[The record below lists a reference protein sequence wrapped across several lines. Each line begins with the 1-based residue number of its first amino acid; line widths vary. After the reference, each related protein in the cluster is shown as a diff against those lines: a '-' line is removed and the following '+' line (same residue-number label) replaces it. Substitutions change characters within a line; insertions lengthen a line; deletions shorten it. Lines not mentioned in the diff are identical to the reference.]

1 MDAIKSCGPYNV
13 PVTILKTVRDYISEP
28 LAFLVNDSFA
38 TGNFPEKLKLERITP
53 VFKKGSRFDIDNY
66 RPISVLS
73 NLSKLFEKAMYH
85 RLYSYLEELK
95 ILHPLQFG
103 FREKCSTTHALI
115 SITESIRQSI
125 DNNEFG
131 CGIFIDLKKAFH
143 TVNHAILLTRLNH
156 YGIRGVVLDWLKFY
170 LSPRKQFVNVNVH
183 NSLSLPV
190 TCGVPQGSILGP
202 LLFLLYVND
211 LPNTS
216 CLLTFHLF
224 ADDTNIC
231 FSSKNLSHLEATLNH
246 ELKSVAEWMKCN
258 RLALSISKTNFILFH
273 SSKLKPNQSLR
284 VTIDNELIK
293 EVDSTKYLGITFDSN
308 LTWKCHINELCLELS
323 KTVGILSKVR
333 YYVSKHIPVG

>member
-1 MDAIKSCGPYNV
+1 
-13 PVTILKTVRDYISEP
+13 
-28 LAFLVNDSFA
+28 
-38 TGNFPEKLKLERITP
+38 
-53 VFKKGSRFDIDNY
+53 
-66 RPISVLS
+66 
-73 NLSKLFEKAMYH
+73 MYH
-85 RLYSYLEELK
+85 GLYNYLEEFK
-95 ILHPLQFG
+95 ILYPLQFG

-131 CGIFIDLKKAFH
+131 CGIFIDLKKAFD
-143 TVNHAILLTRLNH
+143 TVNHTILLTKLNH
-156 YGIRGVVLDWLKFY
+156 YGIRGVVLDWFESY
-170 LSPRKQFVNVNVH
+170 LSQREQFVKVNGH

-216 CLLTFHLF
+216 SFLTFHLF
-224 ADDTNIC
+224 ADDTNIY
-231 FSSKNLSHLEATLNH
+231 FSGKNLSHLEATLNC

-258 RLALSISKTNFILFH
+258 RLALSISKTNFIFFH

-284 VTIDNELIK
+284 IKIDDTPIK
-293 EVDSTKYLGITFDSN
+293 KVDSTKYLGITFDSN
-308 LTWKCHINELCLELS
+308 LTWKSHINELCLKLS

-333 YYVSKHIPVG
+333 HFVNKHILKVKADRRSKFSNLSNWKEEA